1 MNILQ
6 VLCQASLIVGL
17 TACSSSA
24 NKEESTSTNIKGV
37 KSEKFFKM

>member
-24 NKEESTSTNIKGV
+24 NKKNTLTKKGV
-37 KSEKFFKM
+37 KSENFFNM

>member
-6 VLCQASLIVGL
+6 MLCKSSLIIGL

-24 NKEESTSTNIKGV
+24 NKKNTLTKKGV
-37 KSEKFFKM
+37 KSEKFFNM